1 MTPGTGDTVCDVVI
15 AGGGPAGSATALT
28 LLRQG
33 ASVVL
38 TDPLIADP
46 GRRPE
51 WKLGESLAPRAWPL
65 LERLGV
71 IGRVADGTHTPYF
84 GNLSSWGGTAL
95 TDDNFLYDPHGP
107 GRHLDRAH
115 FDRTLFE
122 AACAAGAVRRAHR
135 VRAVRRVR
143 DHWKLML
150 GGETVRAHYLVDAT
164 GAGAG
169 VARRVGAAVRR
180 DDRLIALAT
189 RLPPGGT
196 AQQPSR
202 TSLVESAA
210 HGWWYTAP
218 LPDGTSLAM
227 LMTDVDLV
235 AEHAL
240 HRPRNWW
247 AGLMATTHV
256 CARVGSGA
264 DPAAVRLRI
273 VPAATG
279 RTRPAAGPG
288 WAAVG
293 DAATAT
299 DPIAGR
305 GILTALATGVT
316 AAQAVRADASGDREA
331 LGRYAERVQ
340 AIHAEYLHART
351 VCYRAEDR
359 WNTRFWTR
367 RHSHSPELA
376 DGPGPRG

>member
-1 MTPGTGDTVCDVVI
+1 MTLGAGDTVCDVVI

-38 TDPLIADP
+38 TDPVVADP
-46 GRRPE
+46 GLRPE
-51 WKLGESLAPRAWPL
+51 WKLGENLASRARPL

-71 IGRVADGTHTPYF
+71 TDRVVHGPHTPCL

-95 TDDNFLYDPHGP
+95 TDDTFLYDPRGP
-107 GRHLDRAH
+107 GWHLDRAH

-122 AACAAGAVRRAHR
+122 AACAAGAGRRAHR

-143 DHWKLML
+143 DHWRLML
-150 GGETVRAHYLVDAT
+150 GGETVRARYLVDAT

-169 VARRVGAAVRR
+169 VARSVGAAVRR
-180 DDRLIALAT
+180 DDRLIALAA
-189 RLPPGGT
+189 RLPPGGA
-196 AQQPSR
+196 AQQLSR

-227 LMTDVDLV
+227 LMTDADLV

-240 HRPRNWW
+240 HRPRKWC

-256 CARVGSGA
+256 HARVGHRPDLA
-264 DPAAVRLRI
+264 TVRLRI
-273 VPAATG
+273 VRAASA
-279 RTRPAAGPG
+279 RTLPAAGPG

-293 DAATAT
+293 DAAIAT

-316 AAQAVRADASGDREA
+316 AAQAVGADAAGDRGA
-331 LGRYAERVQ
+331 LGGYAERVR
-340 AIHAEYLHART
+340 AIHTEYLHARAM
-351 VCYRAEDR
+351 CYRAEDR
-359 WNTRFWTR
+359 WNTRFWIR
-367 RHSHSPELA
+367 RRSPSPERA
-376 DGPGPRG
+376 GGPGPVG